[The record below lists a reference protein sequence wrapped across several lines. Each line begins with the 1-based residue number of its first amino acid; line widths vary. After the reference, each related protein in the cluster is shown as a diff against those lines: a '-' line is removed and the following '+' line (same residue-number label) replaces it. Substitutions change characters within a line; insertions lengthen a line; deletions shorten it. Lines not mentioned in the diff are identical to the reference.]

1 MSLLELQGGIIYG
14 PIASR
19 RLGVSLGLNIM
30 PTGYKLC
37 PFNCVYCHYGW
48 TDKQALDL
56 ASQIQDLPSPQEVG
70 DALRNSLEDRAR
82 RGQPPDYITFSGN
95 GEPTAHPQF
104 AEIVQAVRLVRDQV
118 FADVHIALLSNS
130 TTLHHQDVIDAIE
143 GVDLPIMK
151 LDAGTE
157 ELFRKINRP
166 MGTITLAQ
174 IVSGLKRLDR
184 FDTQTVFMKGIV
196 DNSTDQAVQSWM
208 ALIGELRPVEAQI
221 YTVDRWPADPRLEK
235 VERSRLGEIAEM
247 TKKKTGVKVVVY

>member
-1 MSLLELQGGIIYG
+1 MSWLELQGGIIYG

-19 RLGVSLGLNIM
+19 RLGASLGLNIM
-30 PTGYKLC
+30 PTSYKLC

-56 ASQIQDLPSPQEVG
+56 ASLVQDLPTPQEVG
-70 DALRNSLEDRAR
+70 DALRNSLEDLAR
-82 RGQPPDYITFSGN
+82 CGQPPDYITFSGN

-104 AEIVQAVRLVRDQV
+104 AEIVKAVRLVRDQI

-166 MGTITLAQ
+166 METITLDQ